1 MCGNYSWAETI
12 WGNTVASFSNT
23 SFHTVLYCNTECIFN
38 QPLSKIPGRT
48 FSLLFWSS
56 ALHIRPFVVNCPI
69 TGILTSKVIKN
80 NPKLSLTYK
89 NSIWILRKICLLEHL
104 IIEQKIPLLVLCGHA
119 QQPNNIAKVEHLAL
133 TILHSLLPDLIK

>member
-38 QPLSKIPGRT
+38 QPLSKNPGRT

-89 NSIWILRKICLLEHL
+89 NSIWIRITKNMFAWAFNYWTKNTPPSSMWAC
-104 IIEQKIPLLVLCGHA
+104 PTA
-119 QQPNNIAKVEHLAL
+119 QQHSKGRASGIDHSSFIAAWF
-133 TILHSLLPDLIK
+133 D